1 MNKLLHLDHDRNV
14 VLFIGKN
21 VYKLHQGCLGSSDC
35 LMAGYPRP
43 INEEFSGGPRK
54 VTAAAYVPDNRKRT
68 YLIKGQRVF
77 TVYIDLLIL
86 PLKFNAPTVT
96 SPVNDDLPKNSFFFF
111 LLK

>member
-1 MNKLLHLDHDRNV
+1 MNKLLHVDHDRNV

-35 LMAGYPRP
+35 LMPGYPRP
-43 INEEFSGGPRK
+43 IDEEFPGGPRK

-86 PLKFNAPTVT
+86 PLMHQPLHPPSMMIFRKISTV
-96 SPVNDDLPKNSFFFF
+96 SFF